1 MFPLWLSPTQVR
13 LIPISDQFLAK
24 VEEIA
29 AEMEAHCIRVDVDDR
44 ALTLQKRIREAE
56 TDWVP
61 YIIVLGQK
69 EIDSGELAVRVREAN
84 GKVENMKL
92 NDLVTKI
99 QSSIEGKPFKPLPLP
114 RSLSKRPQFHG

>member
-1 MFPLWLSPTQVR
+1 MLPLWLSPTQVR

-29 AEMEAHCIRVDVDDR
+29 AELETNRIRVDIDDR

-56 TDWVP
+56 TEWVP
-61 YIIVLGQK
+61 YVIVLGQK
-69 EIDSGELAVRVREAN
+69 EIDSGELAIRLREEN
-84 GKVENMKL
+84 GKVQTLKL
-92 NDLVTKI
+92 NDLTTMVKSK
-99 QSSIEGKPFKPLPLP
+99 QSGMPFKPLPLP